1 MPYVLA
7 GLLNLYGTIGYGG
20 WFDIL
25 TALSPLNSVLNPII
39 FLSFNHRMFKPSVSY
54 KYSRTVETR
63 AWLSEH
69 RSYIIGQV
77 HEMLTLSIKREAK
90 NVRC

>member
-1 MPYVLA
+1 MLDAVRIIWAVKSFYYVFISAFIICWMPYVLA
-7 GLLNLYGTIGYGG
+7 GLLNHFAQFGYGG

-39 FLSFNHRMFKPSVSY
+39 FLMFNHRMFKPAMSY

-63 AWLSEH
+63 A
-69 RSYIIGQV
+69 
-77 HEMLTLSIKREAK
+77 
-90 NVRC
+90 